1 MVYKSWILILIV
13 VLEWESKI
21 SEPGV
26 LGSESVLLGSLAVE
40 LKAYPSMH

>member
-1 MVYKSWILILIV
+1 MLMV

-26 LGSESVLLGSLAVE
+26 VGSESVLLGSLAVE
-40 LKAYPSMH
+40 LKVYPSMH